1 MPTYFP
7 RQSHNAGG
15 GCWKG
20 VGSGLCWKDSRLL
33 KSERRT
39 TAFAVLRD
47 VKVVVSTIG
56 ETSFRL
62 FAWRLERL
70 RCVGCGAIVRIS
82 LLLKI
87 ENSSIFEGTRI
98 YVNEINKIN
107 KYV

>member
-20 VGSGLCWKDSRLL
+20 VGSGLCWKDSLL
-33 KSERRT
+33 SKSERRT

-47 VKVVVSTIG
+47 VKVVVSTIE

-62 FAWRLERL
+62 LAGVWKDY
-70 RCVGCGAIVRIS
+70 IVLVWAQSYDIS
-82 LLLKI
+82 LLL
-87 ENSSIFEGTRI
+87 N
-98 YVNEINKIN
+98 
-107 KYV
+107 